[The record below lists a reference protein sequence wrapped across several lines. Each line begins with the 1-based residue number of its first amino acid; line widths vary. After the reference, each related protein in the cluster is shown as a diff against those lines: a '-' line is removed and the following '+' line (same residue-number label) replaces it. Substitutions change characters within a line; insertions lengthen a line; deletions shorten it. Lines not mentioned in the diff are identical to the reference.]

1 MGSMQLHSE
10 QRQQGALSP
19 KLQHAV
25 RLLQLSSLDFAQTVQ
40 QALGRNPFLEEIDSD
55 DIVTADDTEHDDE
68 ALNDADD
75 DAQTSPSAET
85 HDHDAGAS
93 ARDLWLADPGAGQ
106 RRHEIEQRNARR
118 LQALEQRAGSEI
130 ARHATNVDR

>member
-10 QRQQGALSP
+10 QRQQGTLSP

-68 ALNDADD
+68 ALNDTDD

-85 HDHDAGAS
+85 HDDDDGAS
-93 ARDLWLADPGAGQ
+93 EGGDEADFQKLLYAPEMTDPELVIRTSG
-106 RRHEIEQRNARR
+106 EMR
-118 LQALEQRAGSEI
+118 LS
-130 ARHATNVDR
+130 N